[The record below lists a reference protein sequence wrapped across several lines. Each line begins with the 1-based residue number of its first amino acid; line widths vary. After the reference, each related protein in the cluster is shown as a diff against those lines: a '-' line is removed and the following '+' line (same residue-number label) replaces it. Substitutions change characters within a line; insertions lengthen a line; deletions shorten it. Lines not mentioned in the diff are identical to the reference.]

1 MIVAKFGGS
10 SLACGEGFR
19 RVIKII
25 KDNDIPVVIVSA
37 PGGKPKVTDLLLFAY
52 KKWELYG
59 SAQCEEFDEVKR
71 RFSLV
76 AKEFGLSTDAWL
88 TSLQAAIS
96 SGCGYD
102 YALSRG
108 EYFTA
113 KLLAKAIG
121 YEFLDATECVKLT
134 MDGKVDLRS
143 TCAHAVNIRTPCVI
157 PGFYGKLPSGKIKLL
172 PRGGSDVSGA
182 AIAAALKAKYV
193 KWTDVDGIY
202 DGRGGVI
209 KKLSY
214 DEAELLCYFG
224 ATVVQYESMKLL
236 KAAKTELIIKNTFF
250 ETSGK
255 TNDMAFGTIIGK
267 QACDGFALSSKNMYF
282 AQNLTLADER
292 EILRCGLK
300 IPFKATL
307 MGKTQVIVDDC
318 GFSPEALKRILK
330 GKNVSRATITATV
343 GAEPNDFFAGK
354 KLYSCKSGSLYVNVK
369 T

>member
-10 SLACGEGFR
+10 SLAGGEEFK

-37 PGGKPKVTDLLLFAY
+37 PGGKSKVTDLLLSTY
-52 KKWELYG
+52 KKWEQYG
-59 SAQCEEFDEVKR
+59 NAQCEEFEEVKR

-76 AKEFGLSTDAWL
+76 AKEFGLSADAWL
-88 TSLQAAIS
+88 TSLQAAIN

-113 KLLAKAIG
+113 KLLAKAMG

-143 TCAHAVNIRTPCVI
+143 TRAHAVNIRTPCVI
-157 PGFYGKLPSGKIKLL
+157 PGFYGKLPSGRIKLL

-182 AIAAALKAKYV
+182 AIAAALKAEYV

-202 DGRGGVI
+202 DGCGGVI

-224 ATVVQYESMKLL
+224 ATVVQYESIKLL
-236 KAAKTELIIKNTFF
+236 KAAKTELIIKNTF
-250 ETSGK
+250 SDLGGK
-255 TNDMAFGTIIGK
+255 INDIVGTIIGK
-267 QACDGFALSSKNMYF
+267 EACDGFALSRKNMFF

-307 MGKTQVIVDDC
+307 MGKTQAIVDDC
-318 GFSPEALKRILK
+318 GFSHEALKRIIK

-343 GAEPNDFFAGK
+343 GNEPNDFFAGK
-354 KLYSCKSGSLYVNVK
+354 KLYLCKSGSLYVNVK